1 MRWMVA
7 RQNPLPPSLTDPD
20 MKPAAEPNEYFEH
33 DADIGVIGRGATLE
47 EAFESAATG
56 MFAIMTELPA
66 VRRERTVQ
74 IEFEEADT
82 ELALVRWLNLLLAT
96 AREHGMVFAEFRLE
110 RDGVVWRGSATGETW
125 RRELERG
132 TEVKGATLT
141 MLKVGQCNNEWQAR
155 CVVDV

>member
-1 MRWMVA
+1 MKSIAA
-7 RQNPLPPSLTDPD
+7 RH
-20 MKPAAEPNEYFEH
+20 EYFAH
-33 DADIGVIGRGATLE
+33 DADIGVVGRGATIE

-66 VRRERTVQ
+66 VRREQTVR
-74 IEFEEADT
+74 IEFEEADI

-110 RDGVVWRGSATGETW
+110 RDGVVWRGSATGERW
-125 RRELERG
+125 RRDLERG

-141 MLKVGQCNNEWQAR
+141 MLKVGQSGNEWDAR